1 MIHLPEN
8 NADFIYQVQMCAFK
22 KGIDTCSGDS
32 GGPLTILDHEKD
44 RSILVGVVSYGR
56 GCADN
61 K

>member
-1 MIHLPEN
+1 
-8 NADFIYQVQMCAFK
+8 MCAFK
-22 KGIDTCSGDS
+22 EGIDTCQGDS